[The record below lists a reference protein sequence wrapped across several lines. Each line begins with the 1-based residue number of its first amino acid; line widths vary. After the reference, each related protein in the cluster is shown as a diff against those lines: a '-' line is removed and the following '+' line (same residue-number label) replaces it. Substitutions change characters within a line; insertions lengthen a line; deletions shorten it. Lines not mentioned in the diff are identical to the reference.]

1 MPTSLQYLH
10 SKLLFAI
17 YCIDCLYHYFLK
29 PSLWD
34 IIIGWR
40 TFLFGEILKMDTYRI
55 AFIGHREIEGK
66 QYLEV
71 PLDKLIKENLR
82 EQDFVELLVGSV
94 GDFNLLASISAKM
107 VQRAVGK
114 QNNRLVLIMPYHT
127 QNDDFYERFYD
138 EVRYIELKNDHQTI
152 ASKRN
157 KWMIDHADM
166 LVAYVEPDRNGEA
179 MTALKYAERK
189 GVKIINLA
197 I

>member
-1 MPTSLQYLH
+1 
-10 SKLLFAI
+10 
-17 YCIDCLYHYFLK
+17 
-29 PSLWD
+29 
-34 IIIGWR
+34 
-40 TFLFGEILKMDTYRI
+40 MDTYRI
-55 AFIGHREIEGK
+55 AFIGHREIEEK

-71 PLDKLIKENLR
+71 PMDKLIKENLR

-94 GDFNLLASISAKM
+94 GDFNLLASVSVKM
-107 VQRAVGK
+107 VQRDVGN
-114 QNNRLVLIMPYHT
+114 QNSRLVLIMPYHT
-127 QNDDFYERFYD
+127 QDDDFYERFYD

-157 KWMIDHADM
+157 KWMIDHADL
-166 LVAYVEPDRNGEA
+166 LVAYVESDRNGEA